1 MNQAGIKFFRLAP
14 NTIQSSRS
22 RKGKQDMMHAMAARS
37 KTQLEILHQA
47 LQHHRGGRLKEARRL
62 YERILQTDPRS
73 AEAMHL
79 LGTLI
84 GQQGDLA
91 RALEWINKAIA
102 REPGNAMFHKNAA
115 VTLVQAGRG
124 EEAVAPYQKALE
136 LQPEFAEARIG
147 LGGLLTD
154 LGRHDEAI
162 AALSEQVRRQPDSD
176 NAWVQ
181 LGRALQH
188 AGRSREAA
196 ECYARAIALN
206 PEQSLAYN
214 NLGVMFDRAGDA
226 EEAIRHFELA
236 FAKNP
241 DYLPGLANLV
251 SMLVRAKRYLQA
263 EPYLRQLL
271 ARDRQNADGWNG
283 LGLAEH
289 EQQHFEEAE
298 QCYQKALDIKPD
310 HADALTNIGNIRFDM
325 EQYAEA
331 EALFRRA
338 VAADPACLEAW
349 NGLRSVMVR
358 QGRDEEALQA
368 AASLL
373 ALKPDHQQ
381 THFYMSWTL
390 LAHASFADGFR
401 EYGWRPSRQAA
412 DSVPN
417 GYVPTERLPADLAG
431 KRLLVYRDQGIG
443 DEIFFLRFARQLKE
457 RGAWLRYLA
466 TPKIASILSRCEAL
480 DEVVTDAVPDSSIDY
495 AVNVGDLPFLLGFS
509 DPAETP
515 PPLALQP
522 LPEKL
527 AAMREKL
534 AQLGPAPYCGITW
547 RAGRD
552 KSRYIGKLV
561 RSLSKSMSMEMI
573 AGRLPGEGT
582 VLSLQRQPHDGETNA
597 LSALV
602 GRPVHDFSALN
613 EDLESMLA
621 LLALLDDYYTVSNA
635 NVHLLAGLGRTARVF
650 VPFPPEW
657 RWLVAGEESPWFKGF
672 EILRQNPDGTWPD
685 AQRQR

>member
-1 MNQAGIKFFRLAP
+1 
-14 NTIQSSRS
+14 
-22 RKGKQDMMHAMAARS
+22 MAARS
-37 KTQLEILHQA
+37 KTQLELLQQA
-47 LQHHRGGRLKEARRL
+47 LQHHRGGRLREARRL
-62 YERILQTDPRS
+62 YERVLQSDPRS

-102 REPGNAMFHKNAA
+102 REPGNAMFRKNAA

-124 EEAVAPYQKALE
+124 EEAVAPYQKAIE

-214 NLGVMFDRAGDA
+214 NLGVLFDRAGDA

-263 EPYLRQLL
+263 EPYLRQLVE
-271 ARDRQNADGWNG
+271 RDRKNADGWNG

-298 QCYQKALDIKPD
+298 KCYQKALDIKPD
-310 HADALTNIGNIRFDM
+310 HADALTNIGNIRFDK

-331 EALFRRA
+331 ETLFRRA
-338 VAADPACLEAW
+338 AAADPACLEAW

-358 QGRDEEALQA
+358 EGRDEEALQA

-417 GYVPTERLPADLAG
+417 GYVPAERLPADLAG
-431 KRLLVYRDQGIG
+431 RRLLVYRDQGIG

-480 DEVVTDAVPDSSIDY
+480 DEVVTDTAPDSSIDY

-515 PPLALQP
+515 PPLALKP

-534 AQLGPAPYCGITW
+534 ARLGPAPYYGITW

-582 VLSLQRQPHDGETNA
+582 VLSLQRQPHDGETNE

-672 EILRQNPDGTWPD
+672 EIIRQNPDGTWPGV
-685 AQRQR
+685 QRQRG